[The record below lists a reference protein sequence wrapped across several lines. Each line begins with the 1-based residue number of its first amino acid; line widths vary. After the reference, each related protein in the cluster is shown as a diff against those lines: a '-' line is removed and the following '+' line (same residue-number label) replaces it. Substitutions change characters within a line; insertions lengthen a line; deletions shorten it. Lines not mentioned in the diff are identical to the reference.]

1 MRTGQLARLGLLTAL
16 VAAVTLAV
24 RIPMPA
30 TEGYLNLGD
39 GIIIAGALLFGPI
52 AAAAAG
58 GVGSA
63 LADLYGGYSHWALPT
78 LAIKGLEGY
87 IVGFLSHRAWSERA
101 GALRVL
107 LALPGAILGAVT
119 MVSGYFGVEYFF
131 FSLPPALASLPGNAM
146 QGLVGLL
153 AGISLAAAL
162 ERSGLK
168 SA

>member
-1 MRTGQLARLGLLTAL
+1 MKTGQLARLGLLTAL
-16 VAAVTLAV
+16 VAVVTLAV

-39 GIIIAGALLFGPI
+39 AIIISGALLFGPL

-78 LAIKGLEGY
+78 LAIKGLEGFL
-87 IVGFLSHRAWSERA
+87 VGCLSHHVWRRRS
-101 GALRVL
+101 GASRVL
-107 LALPGAILGAVT
+107 LASPGVILGAT
-119 MVSGYFGVEYFF
+119 AMVSGYFAVEWLIY
-131 FSLPPALASLPGNAM
+131 SLPPALASLPGNAM
-146 QGLVGLL
+146 QGAAGMF
-153 AGISLAAAL
+153 AGIALAAAL
-162 ERSGLK
+162 ERSGLN

>member
-1 MRTGQLARLGLLTAL
+1 MKTGQLARLGLLTAL

-39 GIIIAGALLFGPI
+39 GIIIAGALLFGPV

-63 LADLYGGYSHWALPT
+63 LADVYGGYSHWALPT

-87 IVGFLSHRAWSERA
+87 LVGWLSHRVWYRQS
-101 GALRVL
+101 GVPRVL
-107 LALPGAILGAVT
+107 FAFPGVILGAAA
-119 MVSGYFGVEYFF
+119 MVCGYFAVEWIFY
-131 FSLPPALASLPGNAM
+131 SLPPALLSLPGNAM
-146 QGLVGLL
+146 QGAAGMFT
-153 AGISLAAAL
+153 GISLAAAL
-162 ERSGLK
+162 ERGGLK

>member
-16 VAAVTLAV
+16 GAAVTLAV

-52 AAAAAG
+52 AAAAAR

-87 IVGFLSHRAWSERA
+87 IVGFLSHTA
-101 GALRVL
+101 
-107 LALPGAILGAVT
+107 PGRSVPEP
-119 MVSGYFGVEYFF
+119 SGCCWPF
-131 FSLPPALASLPGNAM
+131 
-146 QGLVGLL
+146 Q
-153 AGISLAAAL
+153 
-162 ERSGLK
+162 ERSWGR
-168 SA
+168 

>member
-1 MRTGQLARLGLLTAL
+1 MKTGELARLGLLTAL

-24 RIPMPA
+24 RIPMLA

-39 GIIIAGALLFGPI
+39 GIIIAGALLFGPM
-52 AAAAAG
+52 AGAAAG

-63 LADLYGGYSHWALPT
+63 LADLYGGYSHWAFPT

-87 IVGFLSHRAWSERA
+87 LVGWLSHRVWCRRSGA
-101 GALRVL
+101 GRL
-107 LALPGAILGAVT
+107 LLVFPGVILGATT
-119 MVSGYFGVEYFF
+119 MVSGYFAVEWLVY
-131 FSLPPALASLPGNAM
+131 SLPPALASLPGNAM
-146 QGLVGLL
+146 QGA
-153 AGISLAAAL
+153 AGMFTGVSLAAAL